1 MRCTVLLDRF
11 RLALSAIVALALV
24 GSLGT
29 PARADDLPTIR
40 VGWVVP
46 VANLPSILFEKPG
59 VAQHLGRTYQYQPIR
74 LASTV
79 AMVTAMAT
87 GDLDIGTLGYSAFAI
102 AVANAG
108 MSDLRVIGDEFRDGV
123 EGYYSDEYMVRK
135 DDPIARVEDLK
146 GKVIGA
152 NAVGGAMDIAMRVMF
167 RKHGLDLKSDV
178 TVVEAGLANMK
189 AMLSERKVALA
200 EATLPFSYDPDYRA
214 IARPLFTQREA
225 VGTTDMIIWAARTP
239 FLSKNRAAM
248 VDFMEDAIRAAH
260 FYLDPANHQ
269 EAVDIAAKFTKQPA
283 SNYQDWLFTKKDFYR
298 DPNLLPDLTA
308 LQTSIDLQAE
318 LGFVK
323 TSFKIGDYT
332 DLSIVKEA
340 AGRVK

>member
-11 RLALSAIVALALV
+11 RLAFTAIATAALLSALA
-24 GSLGT
+24 T
-29 PARADDLPTIR
+29 AARADDLPTIR

-59 VAQHLGRTYQYQPIR
+59 IARHLGKTYQYQPIR
-74 LASTV
+74 FASTV

-123 EGYYSDEYMVRK
+123 PGYYSDEYMVRK
-135 DDPIARVEDLK
+135 DDSIKRVEDLK

-167 RKHGLDLKSDV
+167 RKHGLDLKNDV
-178 TVVEAGLANMK
+178 TIVEGGLPNMK
-189 AMLSERKVALA
+189 AMLSEQKVSLA
-200 EATLPFSYDPDYRA
+200 EATLPFSYDPEYRA
-214 IARPLFTQREA
+214 IARPLFTQRDA
-225 VGTTDMIIWAARTP
+225 VGTTDMIVWAARTP

-260 FYLDPANHQ
+260 FYLDPANHR
-269 EAVDIAAKFTKQPA
+269 EVVDIAAKFSKQPA
-283 SNYQDWLFTKKDFYR
+283 SNFADWLFTKKDFYR
-298 DPNLLPDLTA
+298 DPNLLPDLA
-308 LQTSIDLQAE
+308 VLQKSIDLQAE

-340 AGRVK
+340 AARVK